1 MSTIENTNGMG
12 KFCYLTLIIDHEEL
26 DFNGYEFEGEEIDL
40 EETGCEQS
48 LFRMDVD
55 KETKEIRVYS
65 AYSQD
70 FDLMEEVTHYFNTE
84 ELYNDILEYLKT
96 NEVDNQGEVF
106 VKYLQYLEEGYDC
119 DKAVYLAY
127 DYGN

>member
-1 MSTIENTNGMG
+1 MKKIENNSEIG
-12 KFCYLTLIIDHEEL
+12 KFCYLNLIIDHESL
-26 DFNGYEFEGEEIDL
+26 DFIGYEFEGEEIEL

-55 KETKEIRVYS
+55 KETKEIRVFS

-84 ELYNDILEYLKT
+84 QLYNDILEYLKT

-106 VKYLQYLEEGYDC
+106 VKYLDFIEKGYDC

-127 DYGN
+127 GN

>member
-1 MSTIENTNGMG
+1 MTTIKNTNEMG
-12 KFCYLTLIIDHEEL
+12 KFCYLNLLIDHEEL
-26 DFNGYEFEGEEIDL
+26 DFTGYEFEGEEIEL
-40 EETGCEQS
+40 EETGSEQS

-55 KETKEIRVYS
+55 KETKEIRVFS

-106 VKYLQYLEEGYDC
+106 VKYLQFIEEAMTVI
-119 DKAVYLAY
+119 KQFT
-127 DYGN
+127 